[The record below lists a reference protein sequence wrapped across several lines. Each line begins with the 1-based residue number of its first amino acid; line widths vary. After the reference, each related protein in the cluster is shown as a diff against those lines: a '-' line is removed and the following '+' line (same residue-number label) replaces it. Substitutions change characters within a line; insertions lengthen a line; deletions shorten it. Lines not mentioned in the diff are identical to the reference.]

1 MTNTVHNAIVNH
13 LAGRVIH
20 TTLQE
25 TDAPVENDTVVV
37 SPEVLDE
44 SLNNA
49 TAAAQSVHHISD
61 ILQRPISDE
70 LMKKLCFSEILLVCD
85 GSETIVGG
93 AAINV
98 SLIAEEVLAAF
109 SSTRLTILGHSTA
122 ESELMSFADRN
133 CRPLQERK
141 CETLISGTIR
151 QEKQIQLY
159 FDEANNVTAYRQ
171 ETNGLHTEGFRG
183 LISGPGR
190 NVEVPKQR
198 GQGTSAAVKEIRK
211 TIWYSDGTEPEES
224 VSHYDSTTGRLLR
237 HGWNS
242 SNYMLIEN
250 PLGMATPTTV
260 KELEQNMKDYV
271 QNLSGLIKNRA
282 SVKEL
287 IDHVDC
293 TVKEM
298 DQCSKIETSVDN
310 PFHKPR
316 EMAVANI
323 KDYQNELLT
332 SPVGL
337 PASDPPPYLPQRVGY
352 SDGYPLAKPMGPIG
366 PWATGRVDWGALS
379 GQTGTRPVVN
389 QYSITR
395 YSVDEWRQRNA
406 DMINA
411 CETTVDQSNQV
422 ENTSKN
428 TIIRTYAIADKT
440 QTDCTQSLHVRA
452 KNIDDLKCELDRAIS
467 SMQEEI
473 AALERQRRRLKQ
485 SLAVLRMPESI
496 ANECL
501 ERRTGR
507 PDTELIRD
515 RPEEELI
522 QEISLISEIKSILLQ
537 TLANI
542 EQQQSDNRAVRQR
555 MEFDWSEKK
564 VAHENDAINCNL
576 RNQST
581 NTLFKP
587 GAIRCSNEQ
596 STEIYWEKFTRE
608 TLDMYQNCRYKSQQ
622 LRNTLDAILTNAA
635 RDLRTQADSVERAL
649 ATRISCMEEIREK
662 LEIDLRTILQR
673 LADTEIQIDK
683 LKVAI
688 RNMDYAMMVVQTR
701 LDNRNRRPRVENCR
715 DQPQNLLIAEVKSLE
730 VGTSAMN
737 AQLKQE
743 EDVKQELINRRN
755 ELEREIMLKRRTIAI
770 DRDRCQ
776 LLRSHFPSSTALS
789 GY

>member
-1 MTNTVHNAIVNH
+1 MA
-13 LAGRVIH
+13 
-20 TTLQE
+20 Q
-25 TDAPVENDTVVV
+25 
-37 SPEVLDE
+37 
-44 SLNNA
+44 LNC
-49 TAAAQSVHHISD
+49 
-61 ILQRPISDE
+61 PP
-70 LMKKLCFSEILLVCD
+70 C
-85 GSETIVGG
+85 
-93 AAINV
+93 
-98 SLIAEEVLAAF
+98 
-109 SSTRLTILGHSTA
+109 
-122 ESELMSFADRN
+122 
-133 CRPLQERK
+133 
-141 CETLISGTIR
+141 
-151 QEKQIQLY
+151 
-159 FDEANNVTAYRQ
+159 
-171 ETNGLHTEGFRG
+171 
-183 LISGPGR
+183 
-190 NVEVPKQR
+190 
-198 GQGTSAAVKEIRK
+198 
-211 TIWYSDGTEPEES
+211 
-224 VSHYDSTTGRLLR
+224 
-237 HGWNS
+237 
-242 SNYMLIEN
+242 
-250 PLGMATPTTV
+250 TPC
-260 KELEQNMKDYV
+260 
-271 QNLSGLIKNRA
+271 A
-282 SVKEL
+282 SVCIEHQP
-287 IDHVDC
+287 IQ
-293 TVKEM
+293 T
-298 DQCSKIETSVDN
+298 ETSVDN

-316 EMAVANI
+316 ETTAADI
-323 KDYQNELLT
+323 KDYQKELLT

-337 PASDPPPYLPQRVGY
+337 PASDPPPYLPQRAGN

-411 CETTVDQSNQV
+411 CETTVDHSVQV
-422 ENTSKN
+422 ENASKN

-485 SLAVLRMPESI
+485 SLAVLRMPEAI

-522 QEISLISEIKSILLQ
+522 QEISLISEIKAILLQ

-564 VAHENDAINCNL
+564 VAHENDAVNCNL

-587 GAIRCSNEQ
+587 GATRCSNEQ

-608 TLDMYQNCRYKSQQ
+608 TLDMYHNCRHKSEQ

-649 ATRISCMEEIREK
+649 ASRISCMEEIREK
-662 LEIDLRTILQR
+662 LEIDLRTVLQH

-701 LDNRNRRPRVENCR
+701 LDNRNQRPRVENCR

-730 VGTSAMN
+730 VGSSAMN

-743 EDVKQELINRRN
+743 EDVKQELVNRRN